1 MSEKKI
7 SKRNDEIEY
16 KDEHK
21 HERFVSNKNFIHDV
35 SILNPLS
42 ISYKSY
48 WKELK
53 RRCIEGYWF
62 EGKWMPGNLYFY
74 INFCKIE
81 LKENAEAK
89 TARVARPFL
98 RDLEWEKAYVFAE
111 ARGFSGFSED
121 EEYTCHALV
130 DNIAKKPELAE
141 LYKLPK
147 ECYKPDGTLKTYIH
161 PRTYLRKIHSKNL
174 GKPLYQ
180 SESHNVIDIE
190 CRRSGKSFWGANGII
205 LHNFLMD
212 GSYDYDAYLQAL
224 SSGNP
229 FNTETLVGAIDSRY
243 SLGLLNKSQISI
255 DNLVGSQT
263 FQGSFY
269 PSPLSKSFMG
279 SWTSGRCFI
288 EAKIDKQIG
297 GKWQRIGSGS
307 KIYHRTFNDNP
318 QAGNGI
324 SASVTCLE
332 EVGFMG
338 NLIDALG
345 ALKDITYN
353 GPFKFG
359 TIYCFGTGGQME
371 SGASEAAKEV
381 FNNPKEYDCL
391 CFDDIW
397 EETGSIGFF
406 VPYELGLNEF
416 KNEEG
421 ITDLTKAT
429 KYVDMRREQLIKGKS
444 KRPLYDEMQNNPR
457 VPSEAFLMLNANI
470 FPIGELKE
478 HLQWVKSMQQDSF
491 IKGQCGELI
500 FVQNEGGEQAKVE
513 WRPDVSNKLTPC
525 GYRMKKTDDTQ
536 GCIQIWEHPQYV
548 NGVIPSGLYLA
559 GSDPYDQDQSTTSS
573 LGSTFIYKTFLDA
586 NGLCEIPVAEYTA
599 RPRTAE
605 EHHENVRKLLMYY
618 NAIDLYENERNSLK
632 MHFSHK
638 HSLYLLAKTPSILK
652 ATEGSKVERTF
663 GIHMTEGIKDEIEI
677 YTRDWLLQ
685 DAGNGRLNLH
695 KIYSIPLLE
704 ELINYNRIGNFDR
717 VIAYML
723 VICNR
728 LSNYNMKVS
737 SIQDSKIIEDAFLK
751 RAITGGFF
759 N

>member
-1 MSEKKI
+1 MKEKKI
-7 SKRNDEIEY
+7 SKKNNEIEY

-21 HERFVSNKNFIHDV
+21 HEKFVSNKHFIHD
-35 SILNPLS
+35 IITLNPLS
-42 ISYKSY
+42 ISFKSY
-48 WKELK
+48 WKDLK

-74 INFCKIE
+74 VNFCKIE
-81 LKENAEAK
+81 LKESAEAK

-111 ARGFSGFSED
+111 ARGFSGFAED
-121 EEYTCHALV
+121 EEYTCHSLV
-130 DNIAKKPELAE
+130 DKINKNPELAE

-147 ECYKPDGTLKTYIH
+147 ECYKSDGTLKTYVN
-161 PRTYLRKIHSKNL
+161 PRPYLRKIHSKNL

-180 SESHNVIDIE
+180 SEAHNVIDIE
-190 CRRSGKSFWGANGII
+190 CRRSGKSFWAANGII

-243 SLGLLNKSQISI
+243 SLGLLNKTQISM
-255 DNLVGSQT
+255 DNLAGSQT
-263 FQGSFY
+263 FQGTFY

-279 SWTSGRCFI
+279 SWVSGRNFI

-338 NLIDALG
+338 NLIDSLG

-381 FNNPKEYDCL
+381 FNNPAEHDCL

-416 KNEEG
+416 KDEEG
-421 ITDLTKAT
+421 NTDLVKAT
-429 KYVDMRREQLIKGKS
+429 KYVDMRREQLVKGKS
-444 KRPLYDEMQNNPR
+444 KRPLYNEMQNNPR
-457 VPSEAFLMLNANI
+457 LPSEAFLMLNANI

-478 HLQWVKSMQQDSF
+478 HLQWLKSMQQDAF
-491 IKGQCGELI
+491 VKGQCGELVFI
-500 FVQNEGGEQAKVE
+500 QNEGGEHAKLE
-513 WRPDVSNKLTPC
+513 WRPDVKNNLTPC
-525 GYRMKKTDDTQ
+525 GYRMKKTEDTQ

-548 NGVIPSGLYLA
+548 NGVVPSGLYLA

-586 NGLCEIPVAEYTA
+586 NGLCEMPVAEYTA

-652 ATEGSKVERTF
+652 ATEGSKVERTY
-663 GIHMTEGIKDEIEI
+663 GIHMTEGIKDELEI

-685 DAGNGRLNLH
+685 DAGNGKLNLH

-737 SIQDSKIIEDAFLK
+737 SIQENKIIEDAFLK

>member
-1 MSEKKI
+1 MKEKKI
-7 SKRNDEIEY
+7 SKKNNEIEY

-21 HERFVSNKNFIHDV
+21 HEKFVSNKHFIHD
-35 SILNPLS
+35 IITLNPLS
-42 ISYKSY
+42 ISFKSY
-48 WKELK
+48 WKDLK

-74 INFCKIE
+74 VNFCKIE
-81 LKENAEAK
+81 LKESAESK

-111 ARGFSGFSED
+111 ARGFSGFAED
-121 EEYTCHALV
+121 EEYTCHSLV
-130 DNIAKKPELAE
+130 DKINKNPELAE

-147 ECYKPDGTLKTYIH
+147 ECYKSDGTLKTYVN
-161 PRTYLRKIHSKNL
+161 PRPYLRKIHSKNL

-180 SESHNVIDIE
+180 SDAHNVIDIE
-190 CRRSGKSFWGANGII
+190 CRRSGKSFWAANGII

-212 GSYDYDAYLQAL
+212 GSYDYDVYLQAL

-243 SLGLLNKSQISI
+243 SLGLLNKTQISM
-255 DNLVGSQT
+255 DNLAGSQT
-263 FQGSFY
+263 FQSTFY

-279 SWTSGRCFI
+279 SWVSGRNFI

-338 NLIDALG
+338 NLIDSLG

-381 FNNPKEYDCL
+381 FNNPAEHDCL

-416 KNEEG
+416 KDEEG
-421 ITDLTKAT
+421 NTDLVKAT
-429 KYVDMRREQLIKGKS
+429 KYVDMRREQLVKGKS
-444 KRPLYDEMQNNPR
+444 KRPLYNEMQNNPR
-457 VPSEAFLMLNANI
+457 LPSEAFLMLNANI

-478 HLQWVKSMQQDSF
+478 HLQWLKSMQQDAF
-491 IKGQCGELI
+491 VKGQCGELVFI
-500 FVQNEGGEQAKVE
+500 QNEGGEHAKLE
-513 WRPDVSNKLTPC
+513 WRPDVKNNLTPC
-525 GYRMKKTDDTQ
+525 GYRMKKTEDTQ

-548 NGVIPSGLYLA
+548 NGVVPSGLYLA

-663 GIHMTEGIKDEIEI
+663 GIHMTEGIKDELEI

-685 DAGNGRLNLH
+685 DAGNGKLNLH

-737 SIQDSKIIEDAFLK
+737 SIQENKIIEDAFLK